1 MTSTRL
7 TMLGCRRLRPG
18 GEGWGE
24 GWGDGGEGGG
34 EIMRGE
40 EGE

>member
-1 MTSTRL
+1 
-7 TMLGCRRLRPG
+7 MLGCRRLRPG